1 MVRLIG
7 SMISAFTVMMAKK
20 PMMAT
25 ARNVTSMLRI
35 SPSTTGD
42 LLAFGLP
49 VFVIVRG
56 LLTYSGGP
64 EVSV

>member
-1 MVRLIG
+1 M
-7 SMISAFTVMMAKK
+7 S
-20 PMMAT
+20 P
-25 ARNVTSMLRI
+25 RNVTSMLRI

-56 LLTYSGGP
+56 VLTYSGGP